1 MSWWLCSLDLEST
14 RKYNLAARWLL
25 RQTGVVRQRGEEF
38 NPEDLAFKK
47 AVTLTDPDSGEVL
60 VDEPEDLLF
69 GLNKLLAALEAMNGQ
84 STLDKR
90 GELRTQFYLHLSRKA
105 GERVADYSSRFRTSV
120 SGLKAEGV
128 VLPEGELGWFFKEKL
143 GLDPLRKQLLE
154 TALQGSESYAV
165 IESECLRLF
174 RDLHLQ
180 DPLFRRLDRAGGGAK
195 MTIRKVFA
203 AAPPPSAASTGSSS
217 ATAYRRPSTGSVSG
231 SSMRSS
237 FRNAPPRQA
246 HVAETAE
253 DETVDENDD
262 EAEATEDAADGETT
276 LEEVLQAEVEHLAG
290 EIA

>member
-1 MSWWLCSLDLEST
+1 M
-14 RKYNLAARWLL
+14 
-25 RQTGVVRQRGEEF
+25 VRQRGEEF

-60 VDEPEDLLF
+60 VDEPGDLLF
-69 GLNKLLAALEAMNGQ
+69 GFDDKLLAALEAMNGQ

-120 SGLKAEGV
+120 SDLKAEGV

-154 TALQGSESYAV
+154 TALQGSESYSV

-195 MTIRKVFA
+195 MTIKKVFA
-203 AAPPPSAASTGSSS
+203 AAPSSSAASTGSAS
-217 ATAYRRPSTGSVSG
+217 ATSFRRPSTASVSG
-231 SSMRSS
+231 SSMRST
-237 FRNAPPRQA
+237 FRNAPPQQA
-246 HVAETAE
+246 RVAETAE
-253 DETVDENDD
+253 DETVEENDD
-262 EAEATEDAADGETT
+262 EAEAFEDVADGETGRG
-276 LEEVLQAEVEHLAG
+276 AAG
-290 EIA
+290 GGRALGRRDRRSRS